1 MSQSKQKRLEQK
13 RAAILATA
21 EDILIKRGKNATIGE
36 IAQALDMDKSSLYY
50 YYKGIPEILNAVLDK
65 EYYDFS
71 VHIKEI
77 RKENKTHV
85 DVLKELVRVVLEF
98 YHDNLEILL
107 IILTRIFPLFIDPDT
122 REESTAINNYME
134 SYRGSNV
141 LMLEEIKLGLDRG
154 EFRVRFSPEMIL
166 QTLRGA
172 VFGICAVWRDQKPSR
187 EEIPTIVN
195 QLLDMYTRGP
205 A

>member
-21 EDILIKRGKNATIGE
+21 EDVLIKRGKNATMGD

-50 YYKGIPEILNAVLDK
+50 YYKGIPEILNAILDQ

-71 VHIKEI
+71 VHINEI

-85 DVLKELVRVVLEF
+85 DVLKELVRVILEF

-134 SYRGSNV
+134 SYREANV
-141 LMLEEIKLGLDRG
+141 LMLEEIKLGLEKG

-172 VFGICAVWRDQKPSR
+172 VFGVCAVWRDQKPSR
-187 EEIPTIVN
+187 DEISTFVD
-195 QLLDMYTRGP
+195 QLLDMYT
-205 A
+205 